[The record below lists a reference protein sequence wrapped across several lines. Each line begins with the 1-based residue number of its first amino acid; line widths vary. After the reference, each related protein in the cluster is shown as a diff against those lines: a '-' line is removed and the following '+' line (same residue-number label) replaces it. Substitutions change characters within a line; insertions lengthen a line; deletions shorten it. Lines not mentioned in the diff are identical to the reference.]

1 MVLSHN
7 SLTVTF
13 FVVSIVACLALCLFS
28 AEDIDDGPSF
38 YIGKRAIA
46 PWRLG
51 SSISGDY
58 ISVVAVLN
66 TTGLVALQ
74 GFDGVGFLAGTSG
87 GLILALLIV
96 AEPMRKSGKFT
107 TGDVLASRFSGQAL
121 RIGVA
126 IVTIGVA
133 ATFLLMQIAVVG
145 RVTAFVLGRTDTAAQ
160 AVCTLIVGALIIYY
174 APLGGMRGT
183 VTVQIFKTGLLLCAI
198 FIVIIV
204 ALNRF
209 DWNVHH
215 LLVAA
220 EKGSGLGYSY
230 LAPGNSASG
239 GVLGAADRFSLPF
252 TATFAVLTLPHLTM
266 RFFAAPDERS
276 LRTATRWS
284 AGLTTVLCA
293 GLIVIGIS
301 VAALV
306 GKTPLY
312 ESNPSG
318 EYGMLLLADH
328 LDGRGFILAVVA
340 TAVFVTALAGI
351 AGAVM
356 SAASS
361 LARDLYSQGIR
372 NGRVSTSHE
381 LIFARWGALFIGA
394 LGVLVASAVI
404 SFKVHVLFVLG
415 ITLGA
420 SVLTPAVLYTLF
432 WKGFTRAGALWC
444 IYGSAVIT
452 LALLA
457 FSPLVSGNPG
467 ALFPSLDLDY
477 FPLRNP
483 GLVTVPCGFVLGW
496 LVSKVDGWGKKR
508 RAPRARMAHEYS
520 HEYS

>member
-1 MVLSHN
+1 M
-7 SLTVTF
+7 
-13 FVVSIVACLALCLFS
+13 VSIVACLALCLFS

-38 YIGKRAIA
+38 YIGKRTIA

-58 ISVVAVLN
+58 VSVITVLN

-74 GFDGVGFLAGTSG
+74 GFDGIAFLAGTSA

-107 TGDVLASRFSGQAL
+107 TGDVVASRFSGQAL

-145 RVTAFVLGRTDTAAQ
+145 RVTAFVLGRTDTATQ
-160 AVCTLIVGALIIYY
+160 AVCTVIVGALIVYY
-174 APLGGMRGT
+174 APMGGMRGT

-198 FIVIIV
+198 FTVIIV

-209 DWNVHH
+209 DWNIYH

-230 LAPGNSASG
+230 LAPGNSSSS

-252 TATFAVLTLPHLTM
+252 TATFAVLTLPHMTM

-276 LRTATRWS
+276 LRTAMRWS
-284 AGLTTVLCA
+284 ASLTTVLCA

-306 GKTPLY
+306 GKIPLY

-318 EYGMLLLADH
+318 EYGALLLAAH
-328 LDGRGFILAVVA
+328 LDDRGFILAVVA

-372 NGRVSTSHE
+372 NGKASTSRE
-381 LIFARWGALFIGA
+381 LLFARWSALLIGA
-394 LGVLVASAVI
+394 LGTLAASAI
-404 SFKVHVLFVLG
+404 SFNVHLLFVLG

-420 SVLTPAVLYTLF
+420 SVLTPVVLYTLF

-452 LALLA
+452 LTLLA
-457 FSPLVSGNPG
+457 LSPLASGNPG
-467 ALFPSLDLDY
+467 ALFPSLDFDY

-483 GLVTVPCGFVLGW
+483 GLVTVPSGFVLGW
-496 LVSKVDGWGKKR
+496 LVSKVEGGNKKR
-508 RAPRARMAHEYS
+508 SAPPARMAHEYS